1 MRTLRRTE
9 SDSHGLLSSDS
20 RRPRKRITLELPE
33 TLIDEVRDAAYWL
46 SGPPHQLT
54 LTAIAE
60 EALVREI
67 QRIKQDHNHGQAFKP
82 RTGPL
87 RTGRPLGS

>member
-1 MRTLRRTE
+1 MRTMRRTE
-9 SDSHGLLSSDS
+9 SESHGPPSTDS

-33 TLIDEVRDAAYWL
+33 TLINEVRDAAYWL

-60 EALVREI
+60 EALLREI
-67 QRIKQDHNHGQAFKP
+67 ERIKHDHNHGQAFKP